1 MKKTNIILSVIL
13 IIIILIFTL
22 VVGPFISYW
31 LAYFG
36 GWIASEPFS
45 LNNSKSSISI
55 IFLFSLLITSIYIP
69 QQMLF
74 NTTYFTP
81 ENIPALAALLGWIG
95 GFFKSSIVTKTISQ
109 KLSSD
114 KKND

>member
-1 MKKTNIILSVIL
+1 MKKTNIIFSVIL
-13 IIIILIFTL
+13 IIVILIFTL

-36 GWIASEPFS
+36 GWIASLTIGGLLSDS
-45 LNNSKSSISI
+45 LNNI
-55 IFLFSLLITSIYIP
+55 
-69 QQMLF
+69 F

>member
-1 MKKTNIILSVIL
+1 MKKTNIVLSVIL
-13 IIIILIFTL
+13 IIIIFIFTL

-36 GWIASEPFS
+36 GWIVSLTIGGLLSDS
-45 LNNSKSSISI
+45 LNNI
-55 IFLFSLLITSIYIP
+55 
-69 QQMLF
+69 F

-95 GFFKSSIVTKTISQ
+95 GFFKSSIVTKTISH

>member
-1 MKKTNIILSVIL
+1 MKKTNIIFSVIL
-13 IIIILIFTL
+13 IIVILVFTL

-36 GWIASEPFS
+36 GWIASLTIGGLLSDS
-45 LNNSKSSISI
+45 LNNI
-55 IFLFSLLITSIYIP
+55 
-69 QQMLF
+69 F

>member
-1 MKKTNIILSVIL
+1 MKKTNIVLSIIL
-13 IIIILIFTL
+13 IIVILAFSLI
-22 VVGPFISYW
+22 VGPFISYW

-36 GWIASEPFS
+36 GWIASLTIGGLLADS
-45 LNNSKSSISI
+45 LNSI
-55 IFLFSLLITSIYIP
+55 
-69 QQMLF
+69 F

-95 GFFKSSIVTKTISQ
+95 GFFKSSIATKAISQ

-114 KKND
+114 DNN

>member
-1 MKKTNIILSVIL
+1 MKKTNIVLSVIL
-13 IIIILIFTL
+13 IIVILIFSL
-22 VVGPFISYW
+22 IVGPFISYW

-36 GWIASEPFS
+36 GWIASLTIGGLLADS
-45 LNNSKSSISI
+45 LNSI
-55 IFLFSLLITSIYIP
+55 
-69 QQMLF
+69 F

-95 GFFKSSIVTKTISQ
+95 GFFKSSVAAKTISQ

-114 KKND
+114 NND

>member
-13 IIIILIFTL
+13 IVVVFIFTL

-36 GWIASEPFS
+36 GWIASLTIGGLLSDS
-45 LNNSKSSISI
+45 LNNI
-55 IFLFSLLITSIYIP
+55 
-69 QQMLF
+69 F
-74 NTTYFTP
+74 NTTYFNP
-81 ENIPALAALLGWIG
+81 ENIPAIAALLGWIG
-95 GFFKSSIVTKTISQ
+95 VFFKSSITAKTISQ

>member
-1 MKKTNIILSVIL
+1 MKKTNTILSVIL
-13 IIIILIFTL
+13 IFVIFIFTL
-22 VVGPFISYW
+22 VVGPFINYW

-36 GWIASEPFS
+36 GWIASLTIGGLLSDS
-45 LNNSKSSISI
+45 LNNI
-55 IFLFSLLITSIYIP
+55 
-69 QQMLF
+69 F

>member
-13 IIIILIFTL
+13 IIAVFFFFF
-22 VVGPFISYW
+22 VVGPFISY
-31 LAYFG
+31 LLSYFG
-36 GWIASEPFS
+36 GWIASLTIGGLLSDS
-45 LNNSKSSISI
+45 LNNI
-55 IFLFSLLITSIYIP
+55 
-69 QQMLF
+69 F

>member
-1 MKKTNIILSVIL
+1 MKKTNTILSVIL
-13 IIIILIFTL
+13 IIVIFIFAL

-36 GWIASEPFS
+36 GWIASLTIGGLLSDS
-45 LNNSKSSISI
+45 LNNI
-55 IFLFSLLITSIYIP
+55 
-69 QQMLF
+69 F